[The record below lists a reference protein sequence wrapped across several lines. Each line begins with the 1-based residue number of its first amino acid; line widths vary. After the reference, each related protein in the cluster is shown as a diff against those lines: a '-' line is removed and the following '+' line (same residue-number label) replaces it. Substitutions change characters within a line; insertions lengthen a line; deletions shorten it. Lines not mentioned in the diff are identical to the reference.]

1 MKRLV
6 YILAGLII
14 VGSFLILLIFRL
26 LNRVPSEEYAE
37 NLRVQMIL
45 DKGGCLV
52 CHNMEPEFPFYS
64 NFPVIGK
71 MVREDAAEALVQ
83 IDLNEAMT
91 ALKANQPV
99 GEVALA
105 KIEKSILDRT
115 MPLFNYYMIH
125 WASFITEAERE
136 IILNWARNHRLA
148 HYSNG
153 LAADEFLNEAVQP
166 VEDYIPVD
174 QAKVALGDLLYHD
187 TRLSLDNTLSC
198 ASCHD
203 LETAGVD
210 NEIFSPGVGGQI
222 GTINSPTV
230 FNSVY
235 NFVQFWDGRA
245 PTLAT
250 QAAQPPLNP
259 VEMASIS
266 FEQIIDKLKQ
276 DKELSRQFHKV
287 YPEGYSEATITDA
300 IAEFEKTLLTPNSRL
315 DRYLKGEASAMSEL
329 ELKGYALF
337 KDYECATCHVGVYMG
352 GQSYEKMG
360 MARDYFADRGTELS
374 LDDMGRFKETGI
386 ERDRHRFKVPGLR
399 NVALTEPYFHD
410 GTRKNL
416 RDATADMAL
425 YQLDI
430 SLEEEELDAFEA
442 FYETLTGEYQG
453 KLLMNK
459 NLNR

>member
-1 MKRLV
+1 MKRIVL
-6 YILAGLII
+6 IISGLII
-14 VGSFLILLIFRL
+14 IGFISFIILFRM
-26 LNRVPSEEYAE
+26 LNRVPSPEYAE
-37 NLRVQMIL
+37 NIRVHTIL
-45 DKGGCLV
+45 SKGGCLV
-52 CHNMEPEFPFYS
+52 CHHMEPTFPFYEK
-64 NFPVIGK
+64 FPVIGK
-71 MVREDAAEALVQ
+71 MIRQDAAKALVQ

-91 ALKANQPV
+91 ALQANLPI

-105 KIEKSILDRT
+105 KIEKSMLDKT
-115 MPLFNYYMIH
+115 MPLFNYSMIH
-125 WASFITEAERE
+125 WASYTSEAERE
-136 IILNWARNHRLA
+136 IILNWTRNHRLT

-153 LAADEFLNEAVQP
+153 LAAEEFINEP
-166 VEDYIPVD
+166 VRPIDDYLSVD
-174 QAKVALGDLLYHD
+174 QEKVALGNLLYHD

-210 NEIFSPGVGGQI
+210 NEVFSPGVGGQI

-235 NFVQFWDGRA
+235 NFAQFWDGRA
-245 PTLAT
+245 ATLAA

-259 VEMASIS
+259 VEMASVS

-276 DKELSRQFHKV
+276 DKALNRQFLKV
-287 YPEGYSEATITDA
+287 YPEGFSEETITDA

-315 DRYLKGEASAMSEL
+315 DRYLKGEASVVSESEL
-329 ELKGYALF
+329 LGYTLF
-337 KDYECATCHVGVYMG
+337 KDYECATCHVGDNMG

-360 MARDYFADRGTELS
+360 MARDYFADRNTEIS
-374 LDDMGRFKETGI
+374 TDDLGRFKETGI

-399 NVALTEPYFHD
+399 NIVLTEPYFHD

-416 RDATADMAL
+416 REATADMAK

-430 SLEEEELDAFEA
+430 ILKPEELDAFEA
-442 FYETLTGEYQG
+442 FYECLTGEYQG
-453 KLLMNK
+453 KLLSNK
-459 NLNR
+459 NLNK